1 LRVTPKVRFIDPLG
15 PLGSTGP
22 RVHGAPRWLSS
33 GAFEAPEFPALDAA
47 ANDRRAAVAVELR
60 DREWLQR
67 RRRQLETEH
76 SENGTG
82 ARAAPWARP
91 GHLGKGLKVKKVGS
105 LWCNMGSAAPKMGDE

>member
-1 LRVTPKVRFIDPLG
+1 MG
-15 PLGSTGP
+15 PLGSLG
-22 RVHGAPRWLSS
+22 VGAPRWLSS

-91 GHLGKGLKVKKVGS
+91 GEGFEGGKSGEFMVQHGECSIKNG
-105 LWCNMGSAAPKMGDE
+105 

>member
-1 LRVTPKVRFIDPLG
+1 MRFIDPLG
-15 PLGSTGP
+15 PLGPLGPKVGP
-22 RVHGAPRWLSS
+22 RLHGSAPRWLSS

-82 ARAAPWARP
+82 GPGGRGQGRALGAPWARP
-91 GHLGKGLKVKKVGS
+91 GEGFEGEKR
-105 LWCNMGSAAPKMGDE
+105 